1 MLYIILC
8 EYYNNTWLYTI
19 ATPTL
24 KSHWSKI
31 LLHKSLTP
39 RISLTCSD
47 VWMLNTGA
55 FIHQAWHSS
64 LQWQNA
70 SFRRNNASLLSCSNK
85 DYSCSLSSGLFAHT
99 FDMFVWSK
107 ALCRPPCLLSAERW
121 PHCQP
126 LSTPAITR
134 PEKTELLASGRSS
147 RATERQ
153 HQRETPQALKTSPKH
168 KPAHRE
174 VKKSTDPASHGRTP
188 TQTNR
193 PNSPQWH
200 VVDFQQKMF
209 SFFFF
214 EKQDKT
220 AHFGYLI
227 HAMVKK
233 LAKYMKKKKTYSAFS
248 LRPSVS
254 FCSASAKNFHFG
266 ASLMLCVLGDT
277 SPNFTYCCLCLHV
290 NIWLTTILI
299 YLFWLFWFFPMY
311 ILNSN

>member
-31 LLHKSLTP
+31 LLHKSLTL

-99 FDMFVWSK
+99 FDVFVWSK

-147 RATERQ
+147 RANRTTAPERDSTGAENLSKAQ
-153 HQRETPQALKTSPKH
+153 TSTQRSE
-168 KPAHRE
+168 E
-174 VKKSTDPASHGRTP
+174 VNRSCFSRQNSHTNKQSSVTRCWFSTKNVFIFFLWKAR
-188 TQTNR
+188 Q
-193 PNSPQWH
+193 NS
-200 VVDFQQKMF
+200 
-209 SFFFF
+209 
-214 EKQDKT
+214 T
-220 AHFGYLI
+220 
-227 HAMVKK
+227 
-233 LAKYMKKKKTYSAFS
+233 
-248 LRPSVS
+248 
-254 FCSASAKNFHFG
+254 
-266 ASLMLCVLGDT
+266 
-277 SPNFTYCCLCLHV
+277 
-290 NIWLTTILI
+290 
-299 YLFWLFWFFPMY
+299 FWLFNSCNGEKIGKIHERKKNIFGLQPSAQCYIFFGFSQEFSFRCIPNVMCFRWHFT
-311 ILNSN
+311 